1 MLDRRHEPRATST
14 FKSAYVRTQT
24 GLFYVTLRNVS
35 DSGVCL
41 DAYPGAAEGDEI
53 QYCFDSAGPR
63 TGVVKWVKD
72 GRFGVSAEPD
82 SLVNV
87 TPQIFPPRSVRLP
100 LSFSANLFVCGR
112 QEDAMISNLSIR
124 GACISSPYKF
134 QAGQLVSL
142 KIAGRCFELAT
153 IRWARQGCAGV
164 RFAEPMHP
172 GEFRNLVER
181 LQQPQDQSRSP
192 ARSAQIPALSGMA
205 T

>member
-14 FKSAYVRTQT
+14 FKSAYVQTQS

-53 QYCFDSAGPR
+53 QYCFDSTGPR

-72 GRFGVSAEPD
+72 GRFGVSTEPD
-82 SLVNV
+82 SFVNG
-87 TPQIFPPRSVRLP
+87 TPQNFPPRSVRLP
-100 LSFSANLFVCGR
+100 LSFAASLFINGH
-112 QEDAMISNLSIR
+112 QEGVMISNLSIR
-124 GACISSPYKF
+124 GACINSPYKL

-142 KIAGRCFELAT
+142 KIADRCFELAT

-172 GEFRNLVER
+172 GEFRNLVEK
-181 LQQPQDQSRSP
+181 LQSP
-192 ARSAQIPALSGMA
+192 KVQTRPFASAAQVPAVSAM
-205 T
+205 TT

>member
-14 FKSAYVRTQT
+14 FKSAYVRTQS

-72 GRFGVSAEPD
+72 GRFGVSAEAD
-82 SLVNV
+82 SLANGS
-87 TPQIFPPRSVRLP
+87 PQIFPPRSVRLP
-100 LSFSANLFVCGR
+100 LSFSAHLFVNGR
-112 QEDAMISNLSIR
+112 QEAVTISNLSIR
-124 GACISSPYKF
+124 GACISSPYEF
-134 QAGQLVSL
+134 RAGQLVSL
-142 KIAGRCFELAT
+142 KIADRCFELAT

-181 LQQPQDQSRSP
+181 LQQPTVHSHPHASP
-192 ARSAQIPALSGMA
+192 AQLPALSGMA